1 MKRLVKAV
9 GAILVCLI
17 LLLVVLRIT
26 GFGPHDRIPGL
37 WLKGNV
43 VSTPVTDWSFTENI
57 PVIQIQ
63 TQTWYL
69 LPHSVNINCL
79 VYNSQLYLV
88 SVFPAGTTHGWNDNV
103 MRNPNVRLKIG
114 DQIYNRT
121 LSLVADA
128 AEQEGLLQA
137 RHKKY
142 PQLRIPANPTIHV
155 FHVVG

>member
-9 GAILVCLI
+9 GALVCLI
-17 LLLVVLRIT
+17 LLLVVLRVT

-37 WLKGNV
+37 WLKGNI

-114 DQIYNRT
+114 DQIYDRT

-128 AEQEGLLQA
+128 AEQEGVLQA

>member
-1 MKRLVKAV
+1 MKRFLQTL
-9 GAILVCLI
+9 GIMLVCLVVI
-17 LLLVVLRIT
+17 LVVLSIT
-26 GFGPHDRIPGL
+26 GFGPHDRMPGL

-43 VSTPVTDWSFTENI
+43 VTTPLTDWSFTENI

-63 TQTWYL
+63 THTSYL

-79 VYNSQLYLV
+79 HYNGQLYLV
-88 SVFPAGTTHGWNDNV
+88 SVYPADTTHTWNENV
-103 MRNPNVRLKIG
+103 IRDPHVRLKIG

-121 LSLVADA
+121 AILVGDP
-128 AEQEGLLQA
+128 AEQEGVMQA

-142 PQLRIPANPTIHV
+142 PQLKIPPNATIHV

>member
-1 MKRLVKAV
+1 MKRLLKTV

-17 LLLVVLRIT
+17 LLLLVLRIT

-43 VSTPVTDWSFTENI
+43 VTTPVIDWLFTENI

-79 VYNSQLYLV
+79 VYNGQLYLV
-88 SVFPAGTTHGWNDNV
+88 SVYPAGTTHSWNDNV
-103 MRNPNVRLKIG
+103 LRDAHVRLKIG
-114 DQIYNRT
+114 DQIYDRT
-121 LSLVADA
+121 VSLVTDP
-128 AEQEGLLQA
+128 AEQAGVLSA
-137 RHKKY
+137 RHKIY
-142 PQLRIPANPTIHV
+142 PQVKL
-155 FHVVG
+155 

>member
-17 LLLVVLRIT
+17 LLLAVLRIS

-88 SVFPAGTTHGWNDNV
+88 SVFPAGTAHGWNDNV
-103 MRNPNVRLKIG
+103 MRNPNVRLKVG
-114 DQIYNRT
+114 DQIYDRT
-121 LSLVADA
+121 LSLVSDA
-128 AEQEGLLQA
+128 AEQEGVLQA

>member
-9 GAILVCLI
+9 GALVFLI
-17 LLLVVLRIT
+17 LLLVVLRVT

-37 WLKGNV
+37 WLKGNI

-114 DQIYNRT
+114 DQIYDRT
-121 LSLVADA
+121 QSLVADA
-128 AEQEGLLQA
+128 AEEEGVLQA

>member
-1 MKRLVKAV
+1 MKRLPKIV

-17 LLLVVLRIT
+17 LLLLLRIT
-26 GFGPHDRIPGL
+26 GLGPHDRIPGL

-43 VSTPVTDWSFTENI
+43 VTTPVTDWSFTENI

-63 TQTWYL
+63 TQTPYL

-79 VYNSQLYLV
+79 AYNGQLYLV
-88 SVFPAGTTHGWNDNV
+88 SVYPAGTTHSWNDNV
-103 MRNPNVRLKIG
+103 MRDPHVRLKIG
-114 DQIYNRT
+114 DQVYERT
-121 LSLVADA
+121 LSLVTDP
-128 AEQEGLLQA
+128 AEREGVLEA

-155 FHVVG
+155 FHVAG

>member
-1 MKRLVKAV
+1 MKPLLKTV

-17 LLLVVLRIT
+17 LLLVVFSIS

-43 VSTPVTDWSFTENI
+43 VTTPVTDWSFTENI

-63 TQTWYL
+63 TRTWYL

-79 VYNSQLYLV
+79 VYNGQLYLV
-88 SVFPAGTTHGWNDNV
+88 SVYPAGTTHGWNDNV
-103 MRNPNVRLKIG
+103 MRDPHVRLKIG
-114 DQIYNRT
+114 DQIYERT
-121 LSLVADA
+121 LSLVTDP
-128 AEQEGLLQA
+128 AERQGVLEA

-142 PQLRIPANPTIHV
+142 PELRIPANPTIHV